1 MDRSPRR
8 RPLSTAL
15 RVGALLLLFA
25 VGAPAQDAED
35 ETPPA
40 DAATS
45 ETAEPEAED
54 EPPTPEPAEDA
65 PLAIGQVLGELR
77 LRALQGVPASERDAE
92 TGQVDVRGRL
102 VSTGRPFVLV
112 FWSVE
117 CPVCR
122 RYAKKLR
129 QLESD
134 HAGQADFVLVLPNTD
149 ETAERAREQLEAA
162 QLTWPAFLDPEHAAV
177 KHMGTL
183 VTPTVAVFDAKGT
196 LRYRGAV
203 DDDRLAKNREVAE
216 TLLDAL
222 RATIEG
228 KPVPKDELRAFG
240 SSVRKPEDG

>member
-1 MDRSPRR
+1 M
-8 RPLSTAL
+8 LL
-15 RVGALLLLFA
+15 LVVGAL
-25 VGAPAQDAED
+25 AQDAEE

-40 DAATS
+40 DTTTS
-45 ETAEPEAED
+45 EVEEPNAD
-54 EPPTPEPAEDA
+54 GAKSTPEPQADA
-65 PLAIGQVLGELR
+65 ALAIGQVLGDLR
-77 LRALQGVPASERDAE
+77 LGALQGVPASERDAE

-134 HAGQADFVLVLPNTD
+134 HAGQADFVLVLPNAD
-149 ETAERAREQLEAA
+149 ETPERAREQLEAA
-162 QLTWPAFLDPEHAAV
+162 QLTWPAFLDPSHAAV
-177 KHMGTL
+177 KHLGTL

-228 KPVPKDELRAFG
+228 KAVPKDELRAFG
-240 SSVRKPEDG
+240 SSVRKPGDS